1 MEVTESVR
9 MLCEPVAQELGIELY
24 DIERVG
30 GILRISVDQP
40 GGIPM
45 DLVTE
50 ATRRISRLLDEYDPV
65 PGAYTLEVGSP
76 GLERN
81 LRLPAHF
88 SWAVGRLV
96 SIRTRFAGEDP
107 RRIRATVLEAD
118 DDGITVDMEDGS
130 GQRRLTYPE
139 IDRARSVFEW
149 GPKAKPGKSGSG
161 KAKSASSTGDD
172 AAGLRKQASG
182 ETSSDDDVW
191 NDPEVSES

>member
-1 MEVTESVR
+1 MTDNVR
-9 MLCEPVAQELGIELY
+9 MLCEPVAQDLGIEIY
-24 DIERVG
+24 DIERAG

-50 ATRRISRLLDEYDPV
+50 ATRRISRLLDEHDPI
-65 PGAYTLEVGSP
+65 PGSYTLEVGSP

-81 LRLPAHF
+81 LRTPAHF
-88 SWAVGRLV
+88 AWAVGRLV

-107 RRIRATVLEAD
+107 RRIRATVLAAD
-118 DDGITVDMEDGS
+118 DDGITVELADGG

-149 GPKAKPGKSGSG
+149 GPTPKSGSR
-161 KAKSASSTGDD
+161 AKGAGNAGRAAAAIDD
-172 AAGLRKQASG
+172 DF
-182 ETSSDDDVW
+182 SDD
-191 NDPEVSES
+191 DPEVSGS

>member
-88 SWAVGRLV
+88 TWAVGRLV

-130 GQRRLTYPE
+130 GHRRLSYPE

-149 GPKAKPGKSGSG
+149 GPKPKPGKQTGGKSGGVRKQSAG
-161 KAKSASSTGDD
+161 EASS
-172 AAGLRKQASG
+172 
-182 ETSSDDDVW
+182 ETSSDDDEW